1 MPIFTMAESAGYS
14 GNGEIWVR
22 SFQRNPTDSLVGFKA
37 DGLFLLNRDDLGGQY
52 RYIANKSSDNILV
65 LPASTRTIE
74 EEAFAGTAAQEIQL
88 PSTIESIGSRAF
100 ADADSLEL
108 VVIPVASLEI
118 DPTAFAG
125 SDNVIITAPA
135 DGSVQTFAAQYQ
147 IPFMPFSG
155 N

>member
-1 MPIFTMAESAGYS
+1 LADGAVYS
-14 GNGEIWVR
+14 GNGQIWVK
-22 SFQRNPTDSLVGFKA
+22 SFQNDPEQSLVGFTN
-37 DGLFLLNRDDLGGQY
+37 GHLFVLIRDAMGGQY

-74 EEAFAGTAAQEIQL
+74 EEAFAGTAAQEAQL

-147 IPFMPFSG
+147 IPFMPLSG